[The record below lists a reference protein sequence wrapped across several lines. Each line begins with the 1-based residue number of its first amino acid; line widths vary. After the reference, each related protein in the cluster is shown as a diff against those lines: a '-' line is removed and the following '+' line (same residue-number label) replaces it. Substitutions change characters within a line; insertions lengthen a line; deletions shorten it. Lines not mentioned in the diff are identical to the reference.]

1 MHKKKYLIVG
11 NWKMHG
17 LVSWSALVKKID
29 QFSTKIRKKNKCRIV
44 ICPPST
50 LLHRFANEIKCKE
63 LMTGAQDCHELK
75 NGAFTGCISANMLK
89 NCGAKFVITGHS
101 ERRHIYNEDDKL
113 ISKKIIAIQKSS
125 LSAILCVG
133 ETLNERRKGLTEK
146 VISNQLKISL
156 PLPRNSSKIVVAYEP
171 VWSIGTGKVATT
183 KQVDE
188 VNNIIRFN
196 LIKTFGSRGKTIKII
211 YGGSVN
217 EKNAKYLAK
226 LENLDGVLV
235 GGASLKFGSFSK
247 IINSFN
253 HFG

>member
-63 LMTGAQDCHELK
+63 LMAGAQDCHELK

-101 ERRHIYNEDDKL
+101 ERRHIYNEGDKL
-113 ISKKIIAIQKSS
+113 ISKKIIANIGKI
-125 LSAILCVG
+125 SASIISNITAININSIWIDCIIRILC
-133 ETLNERRKGLTEK
+133 NF
-146 VISNQLKISL
+146 
-156 PLPRNSSKIVVAYEP
+156 SSI
-171 VWSIGTGKVATT
+171 
-183 KQVDE
+183 
-188 VNNIIRFN
+188 
-196 LIKTFGSRGKTIKII
+196 FG
-211 YGGSVN
+211 
-217 EKNAKYLAK
+217 
-226 LENLDGVLV
+226 
-235 GGASLKFGSFSK
+235 
-247 IINSFN
+247 IINIAF
-253 HFG
+253 